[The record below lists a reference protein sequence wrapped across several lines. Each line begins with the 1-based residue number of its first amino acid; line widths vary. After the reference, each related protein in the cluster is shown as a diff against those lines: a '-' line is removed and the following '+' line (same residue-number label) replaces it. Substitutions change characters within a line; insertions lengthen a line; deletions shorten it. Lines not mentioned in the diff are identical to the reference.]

1 MTKSSFLF
9 PENYFL
15 SLSFLDDIFSWVKN
29 SRLTVLSALSIYYL
43 FLSSLDSIVSVENS
57 AIIII
62 IIISLKVINFF
73 KKVYLI
79 SLSLVV
85 RCFIVICF
93 GVVFFVFIFLGIFKS
108 LESMDLYLP
117 LFLKRRWLS

>member
-15 SLSFLDDIFSWVKN
+15 SLSFFDDIFSWVKN

-57 AIIII
+57 VIIII
-62 IIISLKVINFF
+62 IIISLKVIHFF
-73 KKVYLI
+73 KKVFLI

-93 GVVFFVFIFLGIFKS
+93 GVVFFVFIFLGIYKS

-117 LFLKRRWLS
+117 LFLKCRWLS

>member
-93 GVVFFVFIFLGIFKS
+93 GVVFFVFIFLGIYKS